1 MNTPHRDD
9 LKLWAERSAT
19 LLCTF
24 ALSACSLLNP
34 TASVPPSFYW
44 IDGSHSQVNGVRPDA
59 NAHTLPTLIINPPHA
74 AAGFDSQRI
83 IYIREAHKLE
93 YFAHSEW
100 VDSPARMLGALLV
113 TAIVRTG
120 TFGAIVLSPSS
131 ASGDQRLDIEIIRL
145 QHNFQTQPSRAQL
158 TLRAYLLDE
167 ATRRV
172 LAWKEFEGE
181 ALSATETAQSGVSAA
196 NIAAQDV
203 LDQLAQFLT
212 INQKSYL
219 RR

>member
-1 MNTPHRDD
+1 MITTHRDY
-9 LKLWAERSAT
+9 LKLWAERSAA
-19 LLCTF
+19 LLGTF
-24 ALSACSLLNP
+24 ALGACSLLNP
-34 TASVPPSFYW
+34 SASVPPSFYW
-44 IDGSHSQVNGVRPDA
+44 IDGSHSQVNASRPDA
-59 NAHTLPTLIINPPHA
+59 SERTLPTLIINPPHA

-100 VDSPARMLGALLV
+100 VDSPARMLGPLLV
-113 TAIVRTG
+113 AAIKRSG
-120 TFGAIVLSPSS
+120 TYGAIVLSPAS

-145 QHNFQTQPSRAQL
+145 QHNFQTQPSRVQL
-158 TLRAYLLDE
+158 TLRAYLLDD

-181 ALSATETAQSGVSAA
+181 ALSATETAQGGVSAA
-196 NIAAQDV
+196 NIAMQDV

-212 INQKSYL
+212 ASQK
-219 RR
+219 